1 MLQNR
6 QLSYFSPQENL
17 STKKKF
23 CFPKVRVPMHRF
35 SLNVRISDDI
45 LRYDFFLGSMSAG
58 SDLYYEPFRWDQK
71 FVPFILSVNRNLKV
85 DIQEVQALADATG
98 GEVVISDSLQ
108 SMLGTWRDSYFV
120 HHILTRLKC
129 PVLPLFSIV
138 CRECEVLPTKGYFII
153 CCRESCC

>member
-6 QLSYFSPQENL
+6 RRSYFSPRENL

-23 CFPKVRVPMHRF
+23 CFPKVHVAMHRF
-35 SLNVRISDDI
+35 SLNVRLSDDI
-45 LRYDFFLGSMSAG
+45 VRYDFLLGSMSAG

-98 GEVVISDSLQ
+98 GELVISDSFQ
-108 SMLGTWRDSYFV
+108 SMLGIWGDSYFV
-120 HHILTRLKC
+120 HHILTTFKC
-129 PVLPLFSIV
+129 PVLPQFQIGF
-138 CRECEVLPTKGYFII
+138 RERKVLCTKDYFII
-153 CCRESCC
+153 GCRESCC